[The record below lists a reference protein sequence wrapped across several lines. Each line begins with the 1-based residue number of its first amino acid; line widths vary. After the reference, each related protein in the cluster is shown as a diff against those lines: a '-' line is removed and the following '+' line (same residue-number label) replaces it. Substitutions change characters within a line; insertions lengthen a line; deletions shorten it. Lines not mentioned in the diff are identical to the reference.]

1 MLMNKKDYAGLK
13 KVFAFSFMQNLKS
26 KMNIAVTVIL
36 CIICF
41 LGVPVSQALTDSDE
55 DKGSETAITDVYIC
69 DETGFEL
76 YESIENQTNEIYKDV
91 KCHEEFV
98 KPEDLKKLESKNSV
112 YLDVKFDA
120 ASGFLL
126 TGIYETRGKLTA
138 DSVDTYM
145 EYLQDDFEK
154 IVADAAG
161 IDDEVIKSLNREI
174 EIDVVT
180 RGEKVEKT
188 DNEDLSVQSSFIIF
202 VMIFIL
208 AMCGENIATS
218 IATEK
223 TTRVIEYLMI
233 NIRPIALIV
242 GKIMASILLVIIQ
255 IASAG
260 ICFGV
265 SWILFNGSGHNSTA
279 KMLESVIGTQ
289 TIGNIS
295 VAGCIVSI
303 FIFIM
308 GFLLFGLIAGL
319 AGAAVSKIENIGE
332 GMKLYSIL
340 LIVCAYA
347 ALFIP
352 MFGEKNVFLEL
363 FPLTSIFM
371 LPGELIFGG
380 VKWWIVIVAVILLA
394 LSVLVMLAFV
404 AGVYENMIFY
414 NGETLKVREIIAMFK
429 TKGRDK

>member
-1 MLMNKKDYAGLK
+1 
-13 KVFAFSFMQNLKS
+13 
-26 KMNIAVTVIL
+26 
-36 CIICF
+36 
-41 LGVPVSQALTDSDE
+41 
-55 DKGSETAITDVYIC
+55 
-69 DETGFEL
+69 
-76 YESIENQTNEIYKDV
+76 
-91 KCHEEFV
+91 
-98 KPEDLKKLESKNSV
+98 
-112 YLDVKFDA
+112 
-120 ASGFLL
+120 
-126 TGIYETRGKLTA
+126 
-138 DSVDTYM
+138 
-145 EYLQDDFEK
+145 
-154 IVADAAG
+154 
-161 IDDEVIKSLNREI
+161 
-174 EIDVVT
+174 
-180 RGEKVEKT
+180 
-188 DNEDLSVQSSFIIF
+188 
-202 VMIFIL
+202 
-208 AMCGENIATS
+208 
-218 IATEK
+218 
-223 TTRVIEYLMI
+223 
-233 NIRPIALIV
+233 
-242 GKIMASILLVIIQ
+242 
-255 IASAG
+255 
-260 ICFGV
+260 
-265 SWILFNGSGHNSTA
+265 
-279 KMLESVIGTQ
+279 MLESVIGTQ